1 MGINHNL
8 GISLLTPRIT
18 IVKRIYNDMKIIITE
33 NQYRLL
39 RRSSQIDSMIDP
51 TMDSVYDFIQGD
63 QNFPLDIRHFSNFKQ
78 VVAFK
83 LANDMVNNES
93 TLDGDEKVTLRNQI
107 QRYVESNYYSKI
119 KEYFMSRT
127 K

>member
-1 MGINHNL
+1 
-8 GISLLTPRIT
+8 
-18 IVKRIYNDMKIIITE
+18 MKIIITE
-33 NQYRLL
+33 NQYRLI
-39 RRSSQIDSMIDP
+39 RRTSWIDHMIDP
-51 TMDSVYDFIQGD
+51 IMDSVYDFIQGD
-63 QNFPLDIRHFSNFKQ
+63 QNFPLDTRHFSNFKQ

-83 LANDMVNNES
+83 LANDMVNNEL

>member
-1 MGINHNL
+1 
-8 GISLLTPRIT
+8 
-18 IVKRIYNDMKIIITE
+18 MKIIITE

-39 RRSSQIDSMIDP
+39 RRTSWIDHMIDP

-107 QRYVESNYYSKI
+107 QRYVESNYYSEI